1 MPRTILHLD
10 LDAFYCAVEERRDPA
25 LHGRAFA
32 VGGPAE
38 GRGVVASCSYAARR
52 FGVTTVAR
60 GNSSGR

>member
-10 LDAFYCAVEERRDPA
+10 LDAFYCAVEERRDPS

-38 GRGVVASCSYAARR
+38 G
-52 FGVTTVAR
+52 
-60 GNSSGR
+60 